1 MESKKA
7 VHNLIISSL
16 NIYFR
21 NIEWVEQSSNSCT
34 SITIAPMNINA
45 HVASLQSMN
54 EIPKSKAKENYKKEH
69 KSNTMCVKMK

>member
-21 NIEWVEQSSNSCT
+21 NIEVEQSPKALTFLHVIVALT
-34 SITIAPMNINA
+34 SMLTASFA
-45 HVASLQSMN
+45 TSLQKMVIFSKILNN
-54 EIPKSKAKENYKKEH
+54 E
-69 KSNTMCVKMK
+69 